1 MLIVNINLLIY
12 YLIHIILPMILLET
26 QIIIKYT

>member
-12 YLIHIILPMILLET
+12 YSIHIILPMILLET